1 MSEAEFLRDLDASL
15 HAAFAVAGMA
25 SIGTHTAKK
34 DGAVTANVRV
44 YIDRDVETI
53 GELRQFVAGRVE
65 IAYLRADVE
74 PEQGDRLEVGVAGNG
89 LGVEVFFNSKKL
101 SDDGSRS
108 RWLVNRG

>member
-1 MSEAEFLRDLDASL
+1 MSEVEFLRELDASL

-25 SIGTHTAKK
+25 STGTHTAKK
-34 DGAVTANVRV
+34 DGMVTAGVRI

-65 IAYLRADVE
+65 ISYLRADVE
-74 PEQGDRLEVGVAGNG
+74 PEQGDRLEVGVAGRG
-89 LGVEVFFNSKKL
+89 AGVEVFINAKKL

-108 RWLVNRG
+108 RWLVSRG